1 MGPDFKP
8 KLLIVS
14 YLFPPNGG
22 IAVQRAL
29 SLAKYLPENG
39 FEVHVLKGRNAAS
52 PANDPS
58 LLQHIPPS
66 VRVHD
71 AFTPEIPFDVRQRI
85 WKMISRRSKP
95 DANSP
100 ATPGKASTNG
110 LKSLF
115 SRLARRI
122 FCPEPEILWVP
133 FAVRRARKIIR
144 EFGVDAILIT
154 APPFSAFVAGTKLKR
169 EFPQIKLIADFRDE
183 WLTFYL
189 KDFDFQNSPHTRRR
203 AEQIE
208 RETVEASDLVVA
220 VTESSLQEI
229 RQRYPDQPDAKFVC
243 VHNGYDPDIV
253 TPFPPHRRIDGK
265 VIVVHVGTVYKT
277 ASPQYYLDAL
287 DALPAEIRSR
297 FETRFIGRISEEL
310 RELLQNRKSEIKML
324 GFMPQKQALQEVA
337 QADYLLLT
345 MTNDISLPGKLF
357 EYLAMG
363 RPILALSRKQGEVR
377 RILEAT
383 RTGWCEDFNDPG
395 AIQSMLQRAAE
406 CVPSTAPPFSPD
418 WGAIRRFERPA
429 LTKLYGERIRFLW
442 RNGA

>member
-1 MGPDFKP
+1 METDRKL

-29 SLAKYLPENG
+29 SLAKYLPACG
-39 FEVHVLKGRNAAS
+39 FEVHVLKARNAAS
-52 PANDPS
+52 PADDPG

-71 AFTPEIPFDVRQRI
+71 AFTPEIPFHLRQRI
-85 WKMISRRSKP
+85 WKFMSRSSKP
-95 DANSP
+95 AAGPSEK
-100 ATPGKASTNG
+100 TGKPGPSGWKA
-110 LKSLF
+110 LF

-133 FAVRRARKIIR
+133 FAVRRARKIVRRYAI
-144 EFGVDAILIT
+144 DAILIT

-169 EFPQIKLIADFRDE
+169 EFPQLKLIADFRDE

-203 AEQIE
+203 AAEIE
-208 RETVEASDLVVA
+208 RETVEQSDLVVA

-229 RQRYPDQPDAKFVC
+229 RNRYPEQPDAKFVC
-243 VHNGYDPDIV
+243 VHNGYDPEV
-253 TPFPPHRRIDGK
+253 VRPFPPRRRTNDK
-265 VIVVHVGTVYKT
+265 VIVTHVGTVYKT

-287 DALPAEIRSR
+287 DALPPEIRSR
-297 FETRFIGRISEEL
+297 FETRFIGRISEDL
-310 RELLQNRKSEIKML
+310 REVLEHRQSEIKIL
-324 GFMPQKQALQEVA
+324 GFLAQKQALEHVA
-337 QADYLLLT
+337 ETDFLLLT

-363 RPILALSRKQGEVR
+363 RPILALSRSHGEVR
-377 RILEAT
+377 RILEST
-383 RTGWCEDFNDPG
+383 RTGWCADFNDQ
-395 AIQSMLQRAAE
+395 AALQSMLRRAAAE
-406 CVPSTAPPFSPD
+406 DATASPFAPD
-418 WGAIRRFERPA
+418 WNAIRCFERPILTRKYGA
-429 LTKLYGERIRFLW
+429 LIRSLW
-442 RNGA
+442 PARS